1 MVIAGIDP
9 SFAALSISILNTET
23 HKVYINTFSEKL
35 GSNIGFDKVYLASRK
50 LWSQLSEYINTLIFN
65 KDIDGIDKVF
75 SEFPPPVAS
84 FSSGLFALD
93 NYILSSLFDSYTSI
107 KELYIIPSNYVGVV
121 HGTRKYTKGESTK
134 LANYLINEVISDK
147 IEIIIPDSISEKGRV
162 TRGKMNNDKAESF
175 IFLVRAMVKYNIYDL
190 SKVLVSEME
199 GLSHEGEKLLIERK

>member
-9 SFAALSISILNTET
+9 SFDALSISILNTET

-35 GSNIGFDKVYLASRK
+35 GSNIGFGKVFLASRK
-50 LWSQLSEYINTLIFN
+50 LWSQLSDYINTLISN
-65 KDIDGIDKVF
+65 KDISGIDKVF
-75 SEFPPPVAS
+75 SEYPPPVAA
-84 FSSGLFALD
+84 FSAGLYALD
-93 NYILSSLFDSYTSI
+93 NYILSSLFNSYESI

-162 TRGKMNNDKAESF
+162 TKGKMNNDKAESF

-199 GLSHEGEKLLIERK
+199 GLSHEGEKLLIERN